1 MDLNY
6 TVKEGDTVTKIAA
19 DNNTTAEEVVRKNN
33 LRDSNYVQVG
43 QVLKFVAEEDS
54 YEAQANATAAKI
66 AAAKRE
72 ADKIAADKIAA
83 DKIAADKIA
92 ADKIAAE
99 RNKAQAEKNNAKS
112 LLSRAVQGPSQEGQF
127 IQDEEGGSV
136 DKSYRLKYT
145 MKDESGKEV
154 VEEFLTG
161 GVGHRMTE
169 KEARGYPEGTKI
181 PKKVRDEW
189 FKVDLA
195 EAEADADALIPKDA
209 PTEVREII
217 TNMAFNLGRTKLGGF
232 KDMLKAIKN
241 KDYETASLEMMD
253 SKWSAQVGDRAV
265 NLAERMRNVQK

>member
-1 MDLNY
+1 MSLNY
-6 TVKEGDTVTKIAA
+6 TIQSGDTLIKLA
-19 DNNTTAEEVVRKNN
+19 DKFETTVDELAILNDIKDA
-33 LRDSNYVQVG
+33 DSIQVG
-43 QVLKFVAEEDS
+43 QRIVAQRVEEQRNS
-54 YEAQANATAAKI
+54 LEEQANVEAARIAAVKTAAVKT
-66 AAAKRE
+66 
-72 ADKIAADKIAA
+72 
-83 DKIAADKIA
+83 
-92 ADKIAAE
+92 AAE
-99 RNKAQAEKNNAKS
+99 SSRVPAKQVKDRS
-112 LLSRAVQGPSQEGQF
+112 LLGPIQGPRQEGQF
-127 IQDEEGGSV
+127 IEDEEGGSV

-169 KEARGYPEGTKI
+169 QEASDYPEGAKI

>member
-19 DNNTTAEEVVRKNN
+19 DNNTTAEEVVRNN
-33 LRDSNYVQVG
+33 KLRDSNYVQVG
-43 QVLKFVAEEDS
+43 QVLKFVAEENS
-54 YEAQANATAAKI
+54 LEKQANETAAEI
-66 AAAKRE
+66 AAAKR
-72 ADKIAADKIAA
+72 AA

-169 KEARGYPEGTKI
+169 QEASDYPEGAKI

>member
-1 MDLNY
+1 MDFRH
-6 TVKEGDTVTKIAA
+6 TIESGDTLIKLAGKSKMTVDELALLNGIKDA
-19 DNNTTAEEVVRKNN
+19 D
-33 LRDSNYVQVG
+33 SIQVG
-43 QVLKFVAEEDS
+43 QRIVLGRTEEQGNS
-54 YEAQANATAAKI
+54 LEEQANAEAARIAEAAETAA
-66 AAAKRE
+66 AE
-72 ADKIAADKIAA
+72 T
-83 DKIAADKIA
+83 
-92 ADKIAAE
+92 AAE
-99 RNKAQAEKNNAKS
+99 RSRVPAKQVKDRS
-112 LLSRAVQGPSQEGQF
+112 LLGPIQGPRQEGQF
-127 IQDEEGGSV
+127 IEDEEGGSV
-136 DKSYRLKYT
+136 AKSYRLKYT

-169 KEARGYPEGTKI
+169 KEARDYPEGTKI

>member
-19 DNNTTAEEVVRKNN
+19 DNNTTAEEVVRNN
-33 LRDSNYVQVG
+33 KLRNSNYVQVG

-66 AAAKRE
+66 E
-72 ADKIAADKIAA
+72 ADKRAADKIAA
-83 DKIAADKIA
+83 DKIAV
-92 ADKIAAE
+92 E
-99 RNKAQAEKNNAKS
+99 RNKVQAKQNNAKS

-136 DKSYRLKYT
+136 AKSYRLRYKL
-145 MKDESGKEV
+145 KDGSGKEV
-154 VEEFLTG
+154 VEDFLTG
-161 GVGHRMTE
+161 GVGHKMTAQ
-169 KEARGYPEGTKI
+169 EAVDYPEGSAI
-181 PKKVRDEW
+181 PEEVRNKW

-195 EAEADADALIPKDA
+195 EAEADADALIPEDA
-209 PTEVREII
+209 PPEVREIV
-217 TNMAFNLGRTKLGGF
+217 TNMAFNLGRTKLRKF

-265 NLAERMRNVQK
+265 NLAKRMRNVRK

>member
-1 MDLNY
+1 MSLNY
-6 TVKEGDTVTKIAA
+6 TIQSGDTLIKLADKFETTVDELAILNDIKDADSIQVGQRIVAQRVEEQRNSLERQLDEKAGQIAA
-19 DNNTTAEEVVRKNN
+19 DNAAASK
-33 LRDSNYVQVG
+33 
-43 QVLKFVAEEDS
+43 
-54 YEAQANATAAKI
+54 ATAL
-66 AAAKRE
+66 
-72 ADKIAADKIAA
+72 
-83 DKIAADKIA
+83 
-92 ADKIAAE
+92 AAE
-99 RNKAQAEKNNAKS
+99 TEERSRVPAKQVKDRS
-112 LLSRAVQGPSQEGQF
+112 LLGPIQGPRQEGQF
-127 IQDEEGGSV
+127 IEDEEGGSV
-136 DKSYRLKYT
+136 AKSYRLKYT

-169 KEARGYPEGTKI
+169 KEARDYPEGTKI

>member
-1 MDLNY
+1 MSLNY
-6 TVKEGDTVTKIAA
+6 TIQSGDTLIKLA
-19 DNNTTAEEVVRKNN
+19 DKFETTVDELAILNDIKDA
-33 LRDSNYVQVG
+33 DSIQVG
-43 QVLKFVAEEDS
+43 QRIVAQRVEEQRNSLERQLD
-54 YEAQANATAAKI
+54 EKAGQI
-66 AAAKRE
+66 AAANAAASEATALEAEKRR
-72 ADKIAADKIAA
+72 
-83 DKIAADKIA
+83 
-92 ADKIAAE
+92 IAAE
-99 RNKAQAEKNNAKS
+99 TEERSRVQAKQVKDRS
-112 LLSRAVQGPSQEGQF
+112 LLSKAVKGSSQEKQF
-127 IQDEEGGSV
+127 IEDEEGGSV
-136 DKSYRLKYT
+136 AESYRLKYT

-169 KEARGYPEGTKI
+169 KEAGDYPEGTKI

>member
-1 MDLNY
+1 MSLNY
-6 TVKEGDTVTKIAA
+6 TIQSGDTLIKLA
-19 DNNTTAEEVVRKNN
+19 DKFETTVDELAILNDIKDA
-33 LRDSNYVQVG
+33 DSIQVG
-43 QVLKFVAEEDS
+43 QRIVAQRVEEQRS
-54 YEAQANATAAKI
+54 SLEEQANEEAARIAEAARK
-66 AAAKRE
+66 AAAE
-72 ADKIAADKIAA
+72 A
-83 DKIAADKIA
+83 
-92 ADKIAAE
+92 AAE
-99 RNKAQAEKNNAKS
+99 RSRVPAEQVKDRS
-112 LLSRAVQGPSQEGQF
+112 LLGPIQGPRQEGQF
-127 IQDEEGGSV
+127 IEDEEGGSV

-161 GVGHRMTE
+161 GVGHRMTK
-169 KEARGYPEGTKI
+169 KEAEDYPEGTKI

-209 PTEVREII
+209 PAEVREII

>member
-1 MDLNY
+1 MSLNY
-6 TVKEGDTVTKIAA
+6 TIQSGDTLIKLA
-19 DNNTTAEEVVRKNN
+19 DKFETTVDELAILNDIKDA
-33 LRDSNYVQVG
+33 DSIQVG
-43 QVLKFVAEEDS
+43 QRIVAQRVEEQRNSLERQLD
-54 YEAQANATAAKI
+54 EKAGQI
-66 AAAKRE
+66 AAANAAASE
-72 ADKIAADKIAA
+72 ATALE
-83 DKIAADKIA
+83 
-92 ADKIAAE
+92 AE
-99 RNKAQAEKNNAKS
+99 TEERSRVPAKQVKDRS
-112 LLSRAVQGPSQEGQF
+112 LLGPIQGPRQEGQF
-127 IQDEEGGSV
+127 IEDEEGGSV
-136 DKSYRLKYT
+136 AKSYRLKYT

-169 KEARGYPEGTKI
+169 KEAGDYPEGTKI

>member
-1 MDLNY
+1 MDFRH
-6 TVKEGDTVTKIAA
+6 TIESGDTLIKLAGKSKMTVDELALLNGIKDA
-19 DNNTTAEEVVRKNN
+19 D
-33 LRDSNYVQVG
+33 SIQVG
-43 QVLKFVAEEDS
+43 QRIVLGRTEEQGNS
-54 YEAQANATAAKI
+54 LEEQANAEAARI
-66 AAAKRE
+66 AAARIAE
-72 ADKIAADKIAA
+72 AET
-83 DKIAADKIA
+83 
-92 ADKIAAE
+92 AAE
-99 RNKAQAEKNNAKS
+99 RSRVQAKQVKDRS
-112 LLSRAVQGPSQEGQF
+112 LLSKAVKGSSQEKQF
-127 IQDEEGGSV
+127 IENEEGGSV
-136 DKSYRLKYT
+136 AKSYRLKYT

-169 KEARGYPEGTKI
+169 KEARDYPEGTKI